1 MSVSK
6 NWSEPIFMNFKKDS
20 CDTEE
25 HWQQQEK
32 KNKQLIRMFIY
43 MSIFTG
49 NCKLRRASQLFK
61 T

>member
-25 HWQQQEK
+25 NWQQQEK
-32 KNKQLIRMFIY
+32 K
-43 MSIFTG
+43 
-49 NCKLRRASQLFK
+49 K
-61 T
+61 TSS

>member
-32 KNKQLIRMFIY
+32 KKQVVNKDVYLYVNFHR
-43 MSIFTG
+43 
-49 NCKLRRASQLFK
+49 
-61 T
+61 